1 MKKVKV
7 MKTRRLPKRENP
19 LPLLLA
25 PLAPYAVAGAT
36 IALKA
41 TAVAIVGGTLG
52 TVAYSK
58 YVASEEEQR
67 RKDLPKIADDLE
79 QNIRRVSQNMDV
91 PWSMPSSL
99 WIAPT
104 DDAQASLRVA
114 WLYMLA
120 AIKNPQH
127 KIELLDDASYEL
139 AEYRRLENGE
149 GASYPANAPELQF
162 SYKIMMNK
170 LNQLGIAH
178 TLVPF
183 ITAVKETQDPDKIAE
198 QRLFESNLK
207 DEASIETA
215 LLETAKDAKKAADQ
229 AVKGGECTKDLLLG
243 LVTGKKPESCDIT
256 RMQWIRIK
264 GIVYGT
270 VGLYAAVKILPPFFK
285 FATPLVKKWTEE

>member
-1 MKKVKV
+1 

-58 YVASEEEQR
+58 YVASEEELR
-67 RKDLPKIADDLE
+67 RRDLPKIADDLE

-91 PWSMPSSL
+91 QWTMPTSL

-139 AEYRRLENGE
+139 AEFRRLESGF

-162 SYKIMMNK
+162 SYNIMMNK

-207 DEASIETA
+207 DEASIEAA
-215 LLETAKDAKKAADQ
+215 LIETAKDVKKAADE
-229 AVKGGECTKDLLLG
+229 AAKGGKCTKDLLLG
-243 LVTGKKPESCDIT
+243 LLTGKKPESCDIT

-285 FATPLVKKWTEE
+285 FATPLVKGLERK

>member
-1 MKKVKV
+1 MKS
-7 MKTRRLPKRENP
+7 RRLQKRENP

-36 IALKA
+36 FALKA
-41 TAVAIVGGTLG
+41 TAVAGVGSIIG

-67 RKDLPKIADDLE
+67 RRDLPKIADDLE

-91 PWSMPSSL
+91 PWSMPTSL

-104 DDAQASLRVA
+104 DDAQASLRVG

-127 KIELLDDASYEL
+127 RRELLDDASYEL
-139 AEYRRLENGE
+139 SEFRRLEG
-149 GASYPANAPELQF
+149 GFGSSYPANAPELQF

-170 LNQLGIAH
+170 LHQLGIAQ

-183 ITAVKETQDPDKIAE
+183 ITAVKDTQDPDKIEE

-207 DEASIETA
+207 DEASIEA
-215 LLETAKDAKKAADQ
+215 SLLETAKDVKKAADQ
-229 AVKGGECTKDLLLG
+229 AAKGGECTKDLLLG

-256 RMQWIRIK
+256 TMQWIRIK
-264 GIVYGT
+264 GVVYGT

-285 FATPLVKKWTEE
+285 FATPLVTRFTEK

>member
-1 MKKVKV
+1 

-36 IALKA
+36 FALKA
-41 TAVAIVGGTLG
+41 TAVAVVGGTVG
-52 TVAYSK
+52 TVVYSK

-67 RKDLPKIADDLE
+67 RKNLPKIADDLE
-79 QNIRRVSQNMDV
+79 QNIKRVAQNMDV

-127 KIELLDDASYEL
+127 KIELLNDASYEL

-170 LNQLGIAH
+170 LNQLGIANS
-178 TLVPF
+178 LVPF
-183 ITAVKETQDPDKIAE
+183 ITAVQDTQDPDKISE
-198 QRLFESNLK
+198 QRLLESNLE

-215 LLETAKDAKKAADQ
+215 IVETAKDVKDTADD
-229 AVKGGECTKDLLLG
+229 VIKGGTCSKDILLG
-243 LVTGKKPESCDIT
+243 LVTGKKPESCKDMT
-256 RMQWIRIK
+256 QMQWIRIK
-264 GIVYGT
+264 GMVYGT

-285 FATPLVKKWTEE
+285 FAQPLVKKWTNR